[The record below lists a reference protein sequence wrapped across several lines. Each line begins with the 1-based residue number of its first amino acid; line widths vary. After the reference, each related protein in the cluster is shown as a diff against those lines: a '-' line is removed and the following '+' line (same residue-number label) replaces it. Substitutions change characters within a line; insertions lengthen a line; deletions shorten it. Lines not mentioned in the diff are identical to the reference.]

1 MKDTSKLGTNE
12 KGKND
17 TNTKA
22 NPARNENA
30 KPGFRRV

>member
-1 MKDTSKLGTNE
+1 MKDRSKPGTNE

-22 NPARNENA
+22 NPARNETA
-30 KPGFRRV
+30 KPGFLRV